1 MYFDEKVTRL
11 VQISSPRVFSKTC
24 SIDCFLSPLLHEQI
38 QICKRYSILQNF
50 FSATASNWTI
60 KLQTENR
67 IHAKKST
74 LRLKILWPTNHSLV
88 TRSKTKKNINIIQN
102 SREKDRTRKVNRF
115 YFKKFQKAKI
125 ETFFL
130 LFPNSWSL
138 SRLSFLC
145 YGSCTHACNIFI
157 PQVLSKNQ
165 KEINTVPGNIRSVM
179 ARLPLRLNITTIMRW
194 WKLQEARKIW

>member
-1 MYFDEKVTRL
+1 MWCTSTRRSHAWYKFLVLASLVKL
-11 VQISSPRVFSKTC
+11 VQLTVSFHPSFTSKYKYVNDTRYFKTC
-24 SIDCFLSPLLHEQI
+24 FLQLH
-38 QICKRYSILQNF
+38 
-50 FSATASNWTI
+50 
-60 KLQTENR
+60 QTELSSYR
-67 IHAKKST
+67 RKIEST
-74 LRLKILWPTNHSLV
+74 
-88 TRSKTKKNINIIQN
+88 KNINIIQN

-115 YFKKFQKAKI
+115 YFEKFQKAKI

-145 YGSCTHACNIFI
+145 YGSCTHACK

-165 KEINTVPGNIRSVM
+165 KEINTIPGNIRSVM